1 MPDLS
6 NADASRARDPGRAG
20 FTLLEIM
27 LVVALMGLLAALF
40 VPSTGLRLPYQ
51 IESSARVLASELQ
64 AVQQRAIATGTAH
77 RWVVDLDRQAFRVER
92 LGDDPEP
99 PAKFELP
106 THADLLELAPLRT
119 ERAYAPIEE
128 RSGDWRK
135 LDDPAVWFERVRVG
149 DQSHREGTIAIRF
162 AIDGG
167 ADPAHLWLEDEGGSQ
182 IEVQLVAFTGE
193 VRIFEGGEE

>member
-1 MPDLS
+1 VPDLS
-6 NADASRARDPGRAG
+6 DADASRAREPGRAG

-51 IESSARVLASELQ
+51 IESSARVLAGELQ

-92 LGDDPEP
+92 LGGDPEP
-99 PAKFELP
+99 PAQSELP
-106 THADLLELAPLRT
+106 THADLLDLAPVRA
-119 ERAYAPIEE
+119 ERAYAPLEE
-128 RSGDWRK
+128 RSGEWRE
-135 LDDPAVWFERVRVG
+135 LDDPAVWLARIRVG
-149 DQSHREGTIAIRF
+149 DQDHRDGTTAIQF
-162 AIDGG
+162 AVDGG
-167 ADPAHLWLEDEGGSQ
+167 ADPAHLWLEDEGGSR